1 MTKQS
6 NSGGNEN
13 KLMTLAQ
20 CASYLHLS
28 ENTVLKLA
36 RNSNLPGMLVE
47 DRKWCFRLD
56 RVDEWLQQ
64 IGTTEEELEE
74 IPDGMRVPLEELV
87 PESAII
93 GDLRATSALGAIEE
107 LAARAYSNNWLH
119 DKPWF
124 IGAVV
129 ERESLASTA
138 MEGGVALLHTRS
150 QASDKIARP
159 FIIVGRS
166 YNGID
171 FGAPDG
177 KPTFLFFLLGLKYDK
192 LHLPVLGRLA
202 RTMRNPGAVAKLRS
216 LPSISKMRALL
227 LKEDAGAMTTDPRPQ
242 PQPAQHEEAEPKL
255 DRQNRLRAIMR
266 RNAMRQYEA
275 KKVEDAKKKTDQ
287 KRRKR
292 VSKGEEGMSAHD
304 E

>member
-6 NSGGNEN
+6 NIGGNKN
-13 KLMTLAQ
+13 KMMTLAQ

-36 RNSNLPGMLVE
+36 RNSNLPGVLE
-47 DRKWCFRLD
+47 DRKWCFGRNQ
-56 RVDEWLQQ
+56 VDDWLLQQ
-64 IGTTEEELEE
+64 RDPVVEELED
-74 IPDGMRVPLEELV
+74 IPDGTRVPLEELV

-93 GDLRATSALGAIEE
+93 GDLRTTSALGAIEE

-124 IGAVV
+124 VGAVV

-138 MEGGVALLHTRS
+138 MEGGVAFLHTRS

-159 FIIVGRS
+159 FITVGRS
-166 YNGID
+166 YNGVD

-202 RTMRNPGAVAKLRS
+202 RIMRNPTAVAKLRS
-216 LPSISKMRALL
+216 LPSITKMRALL
-227 LKEDAGAMTTDPRPQ
+227 LKEDAEAMRSDSPWQAPVQ
-242 PQPAQHEEAEPKL
+242 PEAPEEPKL
-255 DRQNRLRAIMR
+255 DRNTRLRAIMR
-266 RNAMRQYEA
+266 LNAVRQYEA
-275 KKVEDAKKKTDQ
+275 KKVEDAKKKSDQ

-292 VSKGEEGMSAHD
+292 AGKLEEAMGARD